1 MNLVLAS
8 ANKHKVEEIKALL
21 PNGFTLVTMKE
32 AGIDEDIPEPGA
44 TIAENSQL
52 KAEYVY
58 QKLKHVYSNL
68 AVIADDSGLEVEV
81 LNGAPGV
88 HSARY
93 AGEAKNDAA
102 NNLKLLEALKPH
114 SNRKARFVTI
124 ITLLGENALEQF
136 EGEVKGTIAF
146 APRGTTGF
154 GYDPL
159 FIPTGYRS
167 TFAEL
172 GADIKN
178 SISHRSAAMKKL
190 VQYLNE
196 LNNGA
201 PSKC

>member
-8 ANKHKVEEIKALL
+8 ANQHKVEEIKALL
-21 PNGFTLVTMKE
+21 PEGFTLVTMKE
-32 AGIDEDIPEPGA
+32 AGINEDIPEPGA

-52 KAEYVY
+52 KAEYVF
-58 QKLKHVYSNL
+58 QKLKHVYADL
-68 AVIADDSGLEVEV
+68 AVIADDSGLEVEA

-88 HSARY
+88 YSARY
-93 AGEAKNDAA
+93 AGEPKNDEA
-102 NNLKLLEALKPH
+102 NNQKLLRELSPH

-124 ITLLGENALEQF
+124 ITLLSNNTTEQF
-136 EGEVKGTIAF
+136 EGEVTGTIAF

-172 GADIKN
+172 GADVKN
-178 SISHRSAAMKKL
+178 SISHRSEAVKL
-190 VQYLNE
+190 LVKYL
-196 LNNGA
+196 GK
-201 PSKC
+201 PIV

>member
-21 PNGFTLVTMKE
+21 PNGFTLLTMKE

-58 QKLKHVYSNL
+58 QKLKHVFSDL

-93 AGEAKNDAA
+93 AGEAKNDEA

-124 ITLLGENALEQF
+124 ITLQGENTLEQF

-178 SISHRSAAMKKL
+178 SISHRSAAVKRL
-190 VQYLNE
+190 VEFLKI
-196 LNNGA
+196 
-201 PSKC
+201 PH